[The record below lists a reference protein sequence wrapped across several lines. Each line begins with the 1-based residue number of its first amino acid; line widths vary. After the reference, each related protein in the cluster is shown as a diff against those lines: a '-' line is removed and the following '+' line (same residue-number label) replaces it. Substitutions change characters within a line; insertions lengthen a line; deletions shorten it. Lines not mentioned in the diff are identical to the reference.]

1 MAIGTRSRRETM
13 RAVPMLLPSLVILGV
28 FVVYPM
34 LRTAWLGFFVQDPF
48 GRHRRWVWFEQYA
61 DVLVSLEFRNSVWVT
76 VRFVLITVPAS
87 LLLGLLLAVLANQH
101 LRGIRVFRTIFAST
115 IATSVAV
122 ASMLWIVL
130 LEPTTGILN
139 HLLEALGLDPVDVL
153 GNPRTALIGVSL
165 TTVWQN
171 LGLVFVVT
179 IAAMQSIPNV
189 LYESARVD
197 GHGSVSR
204 FVWIT
209 LPMLGPQL
217 LFLSVVLTIG
227 SFESFAQIDILTE
240 GGPRDS
246 TNVIVYSIVQN
257 MPLDQGRASVE
268 AVLLFLVVGSLSVVQ
283 FRWLD
288 RRVHYAG

>member
-1 MAIGTRSRRETM
+1 MAIGTRSRGETV

-34 LRTAWLGFFVQDPF
+34 LRTVWLGFFVQDPF

>member
-1 MAIGTRSRRETM
+1 MSTRRTRET
-13 RAVPMLLPSLVILGV
+13 ATGWTMLLPSVVVLAV
-28 FVVYPM
+28 FVVYPL
-34 LRTAWLGFFVQDPF
+34 LRTGWLGLFVQDPF
-48 GRHRRWVWFEQYA
+48 GRNRHWVGLEQYRE
-61 DVLVSLEFRNSVWVT
+61 VLTSSDFRHSLWVT
-76 VRFVLITVPAS
+76 VGFVLITVPTS
-87 LLLGLLLAVLANQH
+87 LVLGIGLAALANQQ

-130 LEPTTGILN
+130 LEPTTGILTRF
-139 HLLEALGLDPVDVL
+139 LEAIGQDPVNVL

-179 IAAMQSIPNV
+179 IAAMQSIPPT

-197 GHGSVSR
+197 GHGPISR

-209 LPMLGPQL
+209 LPLLGPQL
-217 LFLSVVLTIG
+217 LFLSVVLTIAG
-227 SFESFAQIDILTE
+227 FESFAQIDILTE
-240 GGPRDS
+240 GGPRDA
-246 TNVIVYSIVQN
+246 TNVLVYSIVQD

-268 AVLLFLVVGSLSVVQ
+268 AVLLFLVVGTFSAVQ

-288 RRVHYAG
+288 RRVHYAA

>member
-1 MAIGTRSRRETM
+1 MAIGTRSRGETV

-61 DVLVSLEFRNSVWVT
+61 DVLVSPEFRNSVWVT

-153 GNPRTALIGVSL
+153 GSPRTALIGVSL

>member
-1 MAIGTRSRRETM
+1 
-13 RAVPMLLPSLVILGV
+13 MLLPSLVILGV
-28 FVVYPM
+28 FVVYPV
-34 LRTAWLGFFVQDPF
+34 LRTAWLGLFVQDPF
-48 GRHRRWVWFEQYA
+48 GRHRQFVWFAQYR
-61 DVLVSLEFRNSVWVT
+61 DVLASDAYRDSLWVT
-76 VRFVLITVPAS
+76 LRFVLITVPTS
-87 LLLGLLLAVLANQH
+87 LLLGLLLAALASQH
-101 LRGIRVFRTIFAST
+101 LRGIRIFRTIFAST

-130 LEPTTGILN
+130 FEPTTGILN
-139 HLLEALGLDPVDVL
+139 QLLEALGQDRVDVL
-153 GNPRTALIGVSL
+153 GNPDTALIGVSL
-165 TTVWQN
+165 TTIWQN

-179 IAAMQSIPNV
+179 IAAMQSIPDV

-197 GHGSVSR
+197 GHGPVSR

-217 LFLSVVLTIG
+217 LFLTVVLTIA
-227 SFESFAQIDILTE
+227 SFQSFAQIDILTE

-246 TNVIVYSIVQN
+246 TNVVVYSIVRN

-268 AVLLFLVVGSLSVVQ
+268 AVLLFLVVGAFSAIQ

>member
-1 MAIGTRSRRETM
+1 
-13 RAVPMLLPSLVILGV
+13 MLLPSLVILGV
-28 FVVYPM
+28 FVVYPL
-34 LRTAWLGFFVQDPF
+34 LRTAWLGLFVQDPF
-48 GRHRRWVWFEQYA
+48 GRHRQFVWFAQYR
-61 DVLVSLEFRNSVWVT
+61 DVLASDAYRDSLWVT
-76 VRFVLITVPAS
+76 LRFVLITVPTS
-87 LLLGLLLAVLANQH
+87 LLLGLLLAALASQH
-101 LRGIRVFRTIFAST
+101 LRGIRIFRTIFAST

-130 LEPTTGILN
+130 FEPTTGILN
-139 HLLEALGLDPVDVL
+139 QLLEALGQDRVDVL
-153 GNPRTALIGVSL
+153 GNPDTALIGVSL
-165 TTVWQN
+165 TTIWQN

-179 IAAMQSIPNV
+179 IAAMQSIPDV

-197 GHGSVSR
+197 GHGPVSR

-217 LFLSVVLTIG
+217 LFLTVVLTIA
-227 SFESFAQIDILTE
+227 SFQSFAQIDILTE

-246 TNVIVYSIVQN
+246 TNVVVYSIVRN

-268 AVLLFLVVGSLSVVQ
+268 AVLLFLVVGAFSAIQ

>member
-1 MAIGTRSRRETM
+1 MAIGTRSRGETM